1 MRAIFPLVLAAAIAG
16 CSEAPRQLEVTD
28 GYVRLSAVPRNPAA
42 AYFTIQGGPSATKLI
57 TVTSDAVI
65 RSEMHE
71 SMTGPGGM
79 SSMKPL
85 LDVPVP
91 QNGTLEFKPGGR
103 HVMLFNVNPG
113 VKRGYRML
121 FSFTFANGQRLQ
133 RRLPVIAAGDPAPGT
148 E

>member
-1 MRAIFPLVLAAAIAG
+1 MIAAVAG
-16 CSEAPRQLEVTD
+16 CAEAPRQLEVTG

-42 AYFTIQGGPSATKLI
+42 AYFTIQNGPSATRLI
-57 TVTSDAVI
+57 TVTSEAVI

-71 SMTGPGGM
+71 SRTNAGGM

-85 LDVPVP
+85 QDVPVSA
-91 QNGTLEFKPGGR
+91 NGTLEFKPGGR

-113 VKRGYRML
+113 VKPGYRML

-133 RRLPVIAAGDPAPGT
+133 RRLPVIGAGDPAPGT